1 MVRYYN
7 FDAMKGE
14 EIKVEGHP
22 EWFVLTNF
30 TLENVEDDS
39 EERPVLN
46 VWYDKMESEIYGLID
61 AKELKKQVLQQFK
74 DIAVKHGYSPEAV
87 KSIRGTSYYDDS
99 FAFIVSEQFVMES
112 DPFYRFSMTK
122 IDNNE

>member
-1 MVRYYN
+1 
-7 FDAMKGE
+7 MKGE

-22 EWFVLTNF
+22 EFFILTNF
-30 TLENVEDDS
+30 TLENLDDNS

-74 DIAVKHGYSPEAV
+74 DIAVKYGYSPEAV
-87 KSIRGTSYYDDS
+87 KSIRIRFYYHDS

-112 DPFYRFSMTK
+112 DPFYRFTMTK
-122 IDNNE
+122 IENNE

>member
-1 MVRYYN
+1 
-7 FDAMKGE
+7 MKGE

-22 EWFVLTNF
+22 EWFILTIF
-30 TLENVEDDS
+30 TLRNIDNG
-39 EERPVLN
+39 EERPVLT

-61 AKELKKQVLQQFK
+61 AKELKKQALQQFK

-87 KSIRGTSYYDDS
+87 KSIRMVRYYEDA
-99 FAFIVSEQFVMES
+99 FAFYVSEQFVMES